1 VKVPLRVP
9 EVLPGDRPASGPF
22 CPWFHVQAASSEATN
37 RTARRFPAGQRDY
50 FPNGCH
56 RAYDVP
62 MSNSTNAHPRLSSRL
77 AALSLLTIALVFG
90 ASAAPATAA
99 APQRWSTF
107 QSSADYVA
115 LGDSFT
121 SGQGAPPY
129 LSGPCLQ
136 SKYAS
141 YPIIT
146 ATLSTYR
153 LVANESCSG
162 ANTGAVIAQLGQL
175 PDRLKRPGS
184 PVRLVTLTVGGI
196 DAGSNQ
202 VVAACTPDPTSATC
216 QAAIVFAGG
225 QLSSPSLGLSLA
237 ATYRAVAD
245 AMPNAKIVVFT
256 YPHLF
261 NDNVSQLGNA
271 VNSATDALNTTIK
284 GAAAGVA
291 GVGKNIQV
299 VDVTQ
304 EFANH
309 GIGASIPYISF
320 DPSNVTAQANFHPNA
335 LGNSLGYFR
344 ALLNDRVLG

>member
-1 VKVPLRVP
+1 MKVPLRAP
-9 EVLPGDRPASGPF
+9 EVLPGDCPASGPVS
-22 CPWFHVQAASSEATN
+22 PWFHVQAVSNEATN
-37 RTARRFPAGQRDY
+37 TTTRRFPISQRDY
-50 FPNGCH
+50 FPKRRH
-56 RAYDVP
+56 RAYDP
-62 MSNSTNAHPRLSSRL
+62 RMTNSTNAHPRLSPRL

-99 APQRWSTF
+99 APQRWFTS

-121 SGQGAPPY
+121 SGQGTPPY

-146 ATLSTYR
+146 ATLSTYK

-162 ANTGAVIAQLGQL
+162 ATTGAVIAQLGQL
-175 PDRLKRPGS
+175 PDGLKRPGS

-196 DAGSNQ
+196 DAGSSL
-202 VVAACTPDPTSATC
+202 VLAACTPYPTSATC
-216 QAAIVFAGG
+216 QAAIELAAG
-225 QLSSPSLGLSLA
+225 QLTSPRLGLSLA
-237 ATYRAVAD
+237 ATYLAVAD

-261 NDNVSQLGNA
+261 NDNVSQLGGA
-271 VNSATDALNTTIK
+271 VNSATDTLNTTIK

-291 GVGKNIQV
+291 GVRKNIQV

-309 GIGASIPYISF
+309 GIGASVPYISF
-320 DPSNVTAQANFHPNA
+320 DPSNVTAPANFHPNA

>member
-1 VKVPLRVP
+1 M
-9 EVLPGDRPASGPF
+9 
-22 CPWFHVQAASSEATN
+22 
-37 RTARRFPAGQRDY
+37 GQRDY

-56 RAYDVP
+56 RAYDFA
-62 MSNSTNAHPRLSSRL
+62 MNNSANAHPRLSSRL

-99 APQRWSTF
+99 APQRWSPS

-129 LSGPCLQ
+129 LSEPCLQ

-146 ATLSTYR
+146 AAFSTYK
-153 LVANESCSG
+153 LVANKSCSG
-162 ANTGAVIAQLGQL
+162 ANTAAVIAQLGQL
-175 PDRLKRPGS
+175 SDGLKGSGS

-196 DAGSNQ
+196 DAGSNE
-202 VVAACTPDPTSATC
+202 VVTACTSDQTSPAC
-216 QAAIVFAGG
+216 QAAILFASG
-225 QLSSPSLGLSLA
+225 QLLSPSLGASLA
-237 ATYRAVAD
+237 ATYLAVAD
-245 AMPNAKIVVFT
+245 AMPKAKIVVFT

-261 NDNVSQLGNA
+261 NDNVSPLGTT
-271 VNSATDALNTTIK
+271 VNSATDTLNTTIT
-284 GAAAGVA
+284 GAAAAVA
-291 GVGKNIQV
+291 SVGKNIKV

-309 GIGASIPYISF
+309 GIGASVPYISF
-320 DPSNVTAQANFHPNA
+320 DPFNLTARANFHPNV

>member
-1 VKVPLRVP
+1 M
-9 EVLPGDRPASGPF
+9 
-22 CPWFHVQAASSEATN
+22 
-37 RTARRFPAGQRDY
+37 GQRDY

-56 RAYDVP
+56 RAYDVA
-62 MSNSTNAHPRLSSRL
+62 MNNSANAHPRLSSRL

-99 APQRWSTF
+99 APHRWSTS
-107 QSSADYVA
+107 QSSANYVA

-129 LSGPCLQ
+129 LIGPCLQ

-146 ATLSTYR
+146 ATLSTYK
-153 LVANESCSG
+153 LAANKSCSG
-162 ANTGAVIAQLGQL
+162 ADTAAVIEQLSYL
-175 PDRLKRPGS
+175 PAGLKGSGS

-202 VVAACTPDPTSATC
+202 VVTACTPDPTSATC
-216 QAAIVFAGG
+216 QAAILIASG
-225 QLSSPSLGLSLA
+225 QLSSSSLGASLA
-237 ATYRAVAD
+237 ATYLAVAD

-261 NDNVSQLGNA
+261 NDNVSSLGTA
-271 VNSATDALNTTIK
+271 VNSATDTLNTTIT
-284 GAAAGVA
+284 GAAVA
-291 GVGKNIQV
+291 VASVGKTIKV

-320 DPSNVTAQANFHPNA
+320 DPFNVTAPANFHPNA